1 MAADYSQH
9 PARGY
14 SASAPQPGTE
24 PYIAPPPPVSRGQRV
39 MNLIG
44 AFGSVALIASLGWWG
59 WELAVRDLR
68 GVPVVRALEG
78 PMRVAPEDPGGAV
91 VDHQGLAVNDV
102 AARDGSV
109 GSDRLVLAPAPVE
122 LTLEDVPG
130 LSNDLQPL
138 TNATASLPDSLAEPR
153 LPEPPAEALSQ
164 EDAVAA
170 ALAEALGTDPEA
182 LAGDLATDLPPGA
195 MAASLR
201 PRTRPEGA
209 APAAPVAPAVEIDPA
224 SLAAGVRLV
233 QFGAYDT
240 AELAR
245 AEWAKIAAR
254 LGPLMVGKAMVV
266 EAAESGG
273 MTFWRLRGHGFENED
288 DARRF
293 CSAAVAE
300 GVNCIPVTKR

>member
-14 SASAPQPGTE
+14 TPSAPQPGAE
-24 PYIAPPPPVSRGQRV
+24 QFVMAPQVSRGQRM
-39 MNLIG
+39 MNMIG
-44 AFGSVALIASLGWWG
+44 AFGSVALVASLGWWG
-59 WELAVRDLR
+59 WELAVRDVR

-78 PMRVAPEDPGGAV
+78 PMRVAPEDPGGAI
-91 VDHQGLAVNDV
+91 VDHQGLSVNNV
-102 AARDGSV
+102 AARDGSA

-130 LSNDLQPL
+130 LTNDLQPL
-138 TNATASLPDSLAEPR
+138 TNATASLPDSLAEP
-153 LPEPPAEALSQ
+153 LLAEPPAEALSQ

-170 ALAEALGTDPEA
+170 ALAEALGTAPE
-182 LAGDLATDLPPGA
+182 LAADTPPGA
-195 MAASLR
+195 MASSVR
-201 PRTRPEGA
+201 PRLRPEGA
-209 APAAPVAPAVEIDPA
+209 APAAATAPVAPAVEIDA
-224 SLAAGVRLV
+224 ATLAAGVRLV

-240 AELAR
+240 ADMAR

-254 LGPLMVGKAMVV
+254 LGPLMAGKAMVV

-273 MTFWRLRGHGFENED
+273 LTFWRLRGHGFENED